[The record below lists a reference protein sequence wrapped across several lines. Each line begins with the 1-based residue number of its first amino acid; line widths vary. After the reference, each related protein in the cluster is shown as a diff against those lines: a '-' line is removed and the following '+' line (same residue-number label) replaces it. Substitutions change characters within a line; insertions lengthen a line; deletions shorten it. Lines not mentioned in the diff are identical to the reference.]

1 MDPMRQ
7 QLLEQYK
14 LNTVN
19 ALIYGPNDMR
29 GMAAVENI
37 RQILKQLPPND
48 PDIRQIDHEL
58 LTKQAYASSGV
69 QVTSQK
75 IQYHP
80 HKGGIRNE

>member
-1 MDPMRQ
+1 MNPMRQ
-7 QLLEQYK
+7 QLLESYK

-48 PDIRQIDHEL
+48 PDIRQIDHQL
-58 LTKQAYASSGV
+58 LSHSMYGMQAAP
-69 QVTSQK
+69 QK

-80 HKGGIRNE
+80 HINKKEGV

>member
-14 LNTVN
+14 ANTMA
-19 ALIYGPNDMR
+19 ALTYGPNDMR
-29 GMAAVENI
+29 GMIAVENI

-48 PDIRQIDHEL
+48 PDISQIDHQL
-58 LTKQAYASSGV
+58 ISHHMYGMQAAP
-69 QVTSQK
+69 QK

-80 HKGGIRNE
+80 HNK

>member
-48 PDIRQIDHEL
+48 PDIRQIDHQL
-58 LTKQAYASSGV
+58 LSHSMYGMQTAP
-69 QVTSQK
+69 QK
-75 IQYHP
+75 IQYH
-80 HKGGIRNE
+80 GRNQK